1 MERAQLIYRA
11 GSRVAV
17 GGQLQLH
24 FGGQGYPFGVPDA
37 IFGTKVYL
45 CPRKKIGEIYEKVHV
60 FSDGPAAVG
69 GLFERSFDGA

>member
-1 MERAQLIYRA
+1 MERAQLTYRA

-24 FGGQGYPFGVPDA
+24 FGGRVILGVLDA

-45 CPRKKIGEIYEKVHV
+45 CPRIKIGEIYEKVHV

-69 GLFERSFDGA
+69 GLFERSLDGA